1 MKFAK
6 QVRVFLLL
14 AAVLAPALA
23 LAQTEKLE
31 REGRFPGGSAAD
43 HQLWYAAYDG
53 DTQQVISSIEQGAD
67 ANFRGKGGFS
77 PIVIAARNGH
87 LDIVRYLVEHG
98 AKVDQRDNNRKKS
111 ALLAAAFKG
120 HYDVVQYVV
129 EHGADLNVQAVN
141 GWTPLH
147 DAAYIGDFEIVK
159 LLVDRG
165 ARLDLRN
172 ERHETALQTAERGQ
186 YDAVR
191 RGQTNAT
198 PEEYRQVIE
207 YIRSHQR

>member
-1 MKFAK
+1 MKFCF
-6 QVRVFLLL
+6 RVFLLL
-14 AAVLAPALA
+14 TCLLAPLGVVS
-23 LAQTEKLE
+23 QTERLE

-43 HQLWYAAYDG
+43 QQLWYAAYDG
-53 DTQQVISSIEQGAD
+53 HMDQVTAAVEQGAD
-67 ANFRGKGGFS
+67 VNFRGKGDFS

-87 LDIVRYLVEHG
+87 LDIVRYLVERG

-129 EHGADLNVQAVN
+129 EKGADLDVQAVN

-147 DAAYIGDFEIVK
+147 DAAYIGNFEIVK
-159 LLVDRG
+159 LLVDHG

-186 YDAVR
+186 HDAVR
-191 RGQTNAT
+191 RGQTNAS

-207 YIRSHQR
+207 YIREHQK

>member
-1 MKFAK
+1 MKLTI
-6 QVRVFLLL
+6 FLFL
-14 AAVLAPALA
+14 ACLLAPAVV
-23 LAQTEKLE
+23 AQTERLE
-31 REGRFPGGSAAD
+31 REGKFHGGSEAD

-53 DTQQVISSIEQGAD
+53 HTDQVISAVEQGAD
-67 ANFRGKGGFS
+67 VNFRGKGNYS
-77 PIVIAARNGH
+77 SIVIAARNGH

-98 AKVDQRDNNRKKS
+98 ARVDQRDNNRRKS

-120 HYDVVQYVV
+120 HYDVVEYVV
-129 EHGADLNVQAVN
+129 NHGAELNVQAVN

-147 DAAYIGDFEIVK
+147 DAAYIGDFPIVR

-165 ARLDLRN
+165 ARLDLKN

-191 RGQTNAT
+191 RRQTNAT
-198 PEEYRQVIE
+198 PEQYRQVIA
-207 YIRSHQR
+207 YIRSHQKE

>member
-1 MKFAK
+1 MKLAI
-6 QVRVFLLL
+6 VLCVALLVPM
-14 AAVLAPALA
+14 AA
-23 LAQTEKLE
+23 AQTEKLE
-31 REGRFPGGSAAD
+31 REGKFHGGSEAD

-53 DTQQVISSIEQGAD
+53 KTDEVRSAIQHGAD
-67 ANFRGKGGFS
+67 VNFRGKGNFS

-98 AKVDQRDNNRKKS
+98 ARVDQRDNNRKKS

-129 EHGADLNVQAVN
+129 EKGADLDVQAVN

-147 DAAYIGDFEIVK
+147 DAAYIGNFPIVK

-165 ARLDLRN
+165 ARLDLKN
-172 ERHETALQTAERGQ
+172 ERDETALQTAERGQ

-191 RGQTNAT
+191 RHQTNAS